1 MRLFVRT
8 AVVPKATPNEARIMP
23 ATRDALGLVA
33 SSRND
38 PEQSRNDNDRFGHD
52 SRLAPYRLERDRLAR
67 HCINAA
73 GLDLKLTLSSTLTGM
88 DLTTAPPRS
97 VRDLF
102 AGLVMLGRTTDKARA
117 NNARSLGDYDFGC
130 PMDRGV
136 LSVLGIEPA
145 EYAQRVAELGTDV
158 RIEAWVRESY
168 LEHKATA
175 DVERFNNEFLV
186 SPVPLPDGHPLKF
199 VTNEYFYQLRTQLA
213 PDRSDLTS
221 LADILD
227 VDENRP
233 VPQGG

>member
-1 MRLFVRT
+1 
-8 AVVPKATPNEARIMP
+8 
-23 ATRDALGLVA
+23 
-33 SSRND
+33 
-38 PEQSRNDNDRFGHD
+38 
-52 SRLAPYRLERDRLAR
+52 
-67 HCINAA
+67 
-73 GLDLKLTLSSTLTGM
+73 
-88 DLTTAPPRS
+88 
-97 VRDLF
+97 
-102 AGLVMLGRTTDKARA
+102 MLGRTTDKARA

-136 LSVLGIEPA
+136 LSFLGIEPA

-227 VDENRP
+227 VDENVRYRREDRWVRCEGRGLDDDSRRRTGNRRP
-233 VPQGG
+233 ALDASILREDGRSTGTCSDRRRSA